1 MPRAPGTVRKRADK
15 LAGMPTAPADSRI
28 FTFPGWRDNPYVQ
41 ILTQAVSDRG
51 FEIAGR
57 PDFDEAL
64 TELTSPERRGII
76 HVQWTSPVTEWA
88 INAKDAR
95 VRADLFLDA
104 LYSAKQWGRK
114 IVWTVHNVLPH
125 DTDYPK
131 TNLYLQQGLARLADT
146 IHVISPH
153 TSELASEHFEIP
165 ADKVVVIPHS
175 SYDGV
180 YGPAEDRAAAREKL
194 GADPTATAALFF
206 GWIRP
211 YKGLEQLA
219 EAAEIATRGG
229 ADLQILLAGRPQGDV
244 QAVLTALDEG
254 ATPVVKHLKRVFP
267 EDVATWFSAADV
279 LVLPYHA
286 ILNSGNMFL
295 AATYGLPIILPDAPH
310 LVDEYGDQA
319 WIRFFDRGRPA
330 AHIAELLSDRWYAE
344 PAAREAALEFAAT
357 RPPAEMSARFASLID
372 SLT

>member
-1 MPRAPGTVRKRADK
+1 
-15 LAGMPTAPADSRI
+15 MPTAPAAARI

-41 ILTQAVSDRG
+41 ILTQGIIDRG
-51 FEIAGR
+51 YQIDGR

-64 TELTSPERRGII
+64 VELTSPERRGII
-76 HVQWTSPVTEWA
+76 HVQWTSPITEWA
-88 INAKDAR
+88 VNAKDAR
-95 VRADLFLDA
+95 VRTDLFLDA
-104 LYSAKQWGRK
+104 LYSAKQWGRT

-125 DTDYPK
+125 DTEYPK
-131 TNLYLQQGLARLADT
+131 TNLYLQEGLARLADK

-153 TSELASEHFEIP
+153 TAALAAEHFVLP

-175 SYDGV
+175 SYEGV
-180 YGPAEDRAAAREKL
+180 YGPPQERAAAREAL
-194 GADPTATAALFF
+194 GADPNATAALFF

-211 YKGLEQLA
+211 YKGLEHLA
-219 EAAEIATRGG
+219 RAADIASG
-229 ADLQILLAGRPQGDV
+229 AGLDLQILLAGRPQGDV
-244 QAVLTALDEG
+244 EHILAALDSG
-254 ATPVVKHLKRVFP
+254 PTPVVKRLKRVFP

-310 LVDEYGDQA
+310 LVEEYGDQP
-319 WIRFFDRGRPA
+319 WIRFFDRDQPA
-330 AHIAELLSDRWYAE
+330 EHIAELLADGWFAE
-344 PAAREAALEFAAT
+344 PGARESALAFAAS
-357 RPPAEMSARFASLID
+357 RPPAEMGERFAALIE

>member
-1 MPRAPGTVRKRADK
+1 
-15 LAGMPTAPADSRI
+15 MPTAPSDARI

-41 ILTQAVSDRG
+41 ILSQDVIDRG
-51 FEIAGR
+51 FEIAGH

-64 TELTSPERRGII
+64 TEFTSPERRGII

-104 LYSAKQWGRK
+104 LHSAKQWGRK
-114 IVWTVHNVLPH
+114 IIWTVHNVLPH
-125 DTDYPK
+125 DAEYPK
-131 TNLYLQQGLARLADT
+131 TNLYLQEGLARLADR
-146 IHVISPH
+146 IHVISPA
-153 TSELASEHFEIP
+153 TVELAAEYFDIP
-165 ADKVVVIPHS
+165 AEKVVVIPHS

-194 GADPTATAALFF
+194 GADQAATAALFF

-211 YKGLEQLA
+211 YKGLEHLA

-229 ADLQILLAGRPQGDV
+229 AELQVLLAGRPQGDV
-244 QAVLTALDEG
+244 DHILRALDEG
-254 ATPVVKHLKRVFP
+254 ATPVVKYLKRILP
-267 EDVATWFSAADV
+267 EDVASWFSAADV

-310 LVDEYGDQA
+310 LVAEYGDEA
-319 WIRFFDRGRPA
+319 WIRFFDRERPA
-330 AHIAELLSDRWYAE
+330 EHIAELLAEGWYAD
-344 PAAREAALEFAAT
+344 PAAREAALAFAAS
-357 RPPAEMSARFASLID
+357 RPPAEMGARFAALVD